1 MVPAIPRTPDRRL
14 SNNNETAEEEMESVQ
29 FRAIKD
35 EKAGWKDVSDW
46 CNHLFSLSFIQ
57 FMVVLSKTAFHLC
70 Y

>member
-14 SNNNETAEEEMESVQ
+14 SNNNETAEEEMESAQ

-35 EKAGWKDVSDW
+35 EKTGWKDASDW

-57 FMVVLSKTAFHLC
+57 FMVVLSKTACYLC
-70 Y
+70 

>member
-29 FRAIKD
+29 FQAIKD
-35 EKAGWKDVSDW
+35 EKTGWKDASDW

-57 FMVVLSKTAFHLC
+57 FMVVLSKTACHLC
-70 Y
+70 